1 MTHESTQQLHHR
13 LQVPDVV
20 ETIQQHIR
28 RRVTLAQRHLFQA
41 QSPQVHDRWEHLL
54 ASCSSNFEPSPTC
67 THLTEVTHSLRTA
80 STCPVCGVTF
90 VCLHALRTHVGKS
103 HPEHSAAKTGQGYRE
118 RSYRHPDLMKHSLDG
133 QPACVHC
140 KKCFASWRPFAG
152 HIVQQACPLL
162 FPPVPS
168 LSASLSNG
176 VPAPETQEMTAL
188 AYAPPVLQ
196 PSVEQQTVQ
205 HLAATQRFSELAASV
220 RREVL
225 LGHCPIFATSVTICP
240 TSPAMPFFS
249 MFLSSKPSL
258 ASGASS
264 RFRRSLECTS
274 GHV

>member
-118 RSYRHPDLMKHSLDG
+118 RSYRHPDLMKLTRWTTS
-133 QPACVHC
+133 V
-140 KKCFASWRPFAG
+140 
-152 HIVQQACPLL
+152 CPLQEVL
-162 FPPVPS
+162 RILAPVCGTHCTASVPPS
-168 LSASLSNG
+168 LSAG
-176 VPAPETQEMTAL
+176 AV
-188 AYAPPVLQ
+188 
-196 PSVEQQTVQ
+196 
-205 HLAATQRFSELAASV
+205 F
-220 RREVL
+220 
-225 LGHCPIFATSVTICP
+225 ICE
-240 TSPAMPFFS
+240 SF
-249 MFLSSKPSL
+249 
-258 ASGASS
+258 
-264 RFRRSLECTS
+264 
-274 GHV
+274 